1 VKGLALALAPLGT
14 LFVGVLFAH
23 VVDEPLRR
31 REPYLPGIVASLFFA
46 ITLLFTWQLSTRELP
61 IEYQLVG
68 SNVELVITE
77 LGIFVAVAATLAGL
91 LVSIYTIASDEH
103 AGGSEV
109 YFPLVFA
116 LVAGV
121 IGIGFANDLFTLYV
135 FFELMAVATYAL
147 VPFDVGRAEAVE
159 AGFKYLVMNAVGA
172 VLAIFGIS
180 LIFTTAGGTDAGAT
194 LALGELQTQLAG
206 MTEPEIYPVYAGL
219 LFITI
224 GFGVKSAL
232 VPLHTWVPDAY
243 SEAPSGI
250 SALLAGIA
258 TPAAVIAMIKCLAV
272 FPLDTVPVGL
282 MLMVFAVVTMTV
294 GNLLALQQ
302 SDVKRL
308 LAYSSI
314 PHIGYVLFGFG
325 IGFHYGFDIAFDG
338 ALFHILANVFM
349 KGGAFLAV
357 GVVLYQLRNT
367 ELAGVRDLESLE
379 GIAYRMPVAAVT
391 LSVAVLALAGVPP
404 LAGFWGKLF
413 IVLGAAR
420 VSDVG
425 IGAVLAL
432 IVIGNSFLSLGY
444 YLPLIK
450 HMVARPDEGG
460 VIESVQR
467 APTMLALP
475 LALAT
480 LAMIVLG
487 ILPALG
493 LEIVHPAVNYL
504 VDLAGT
510 AGFLGVMPW

>member
-1 VKGLALALAPLGT
+1 MKGLALAIAPLGT
-14 LFVGVLFAH
+14 LFVGVLFAN

-31 REPYLPGIVASLFFA
+31 REPHLPGIVASLFFA
-46 ITLLFTWQLSTRELP
+46 ITLLFTWQLSTQPLP
-61 IEYQLVG
+61 IEYELVG
-68 SNVELVITE
+68 DNVELLITE
-77 LGIFVAVAATLAGL
+77 LGIFVAITATLAGL
-91 LVSIYTIASDEH
+91 LVSIYTIASEEH
-103 AGGSEV
+103 TDGSEV

-147 VPFDVGRAEAVE
+147 VPFHVERAAAVE
-159 AGFKYLVMNAVGA
+159 AGFKYLVMNVVGA

-180 LIFTTAGGTDAGAT
+180 LVFTTVEGS
-194 LALGELQTQLAG
+194 LQLSDMGQLAG
-206 MTEPEIYPVYAGL
+206 MAEPEVYPVYAGL

-272 FPLDTVPVGL
+272 FPAEVAGL

-314 PHIGYVLFGFG
+314 PHIGYILFGFG
-325 IGFHYGFDIAFDG
+325 IGFYYELGIAIDG

-357 GVVLYQLRNT
+357 GVVLYRLRNT
-367 ELAGVRDLESLE
+367 ELGGVRDLESLE
-379 GIAYRMPVAAVT
+379 GIAYRMPVAAIT

-413 IVLGAAR
+413 IVLGAAKAGG
-420 VSDVG
+420 VG
-425 IGAVLAL
+425 IGALLAL

-444 YLPLIK
+444 YLPVIK
-450 HMVARPDEGG
+450 HLVATPEEGG
-460 VIESVQR
+460 VIENVRR
-467 APTMLALP
+467 APTLLALP

-480 LAMIVLG
+480 LAMILLG
-487 ILPALG
+487 IFPYLG
-493 LEIVHPAVNYL
+493 LEIVHPAA
-504 VDLAGT
+504 DL
-510 AGFLGVMPW
+510 LGAYPEVIP

>member
-1 VKGLALALAPLGT
+1 VNGLALALAPLGT

-23 VVDEPLRR
+23 VVDAPLRR
-31 REPYLPGIVASLFFA
+31 RTPHLPGIVASAFFA
-46 ITLLFTWQLSTRELP
+46 ITLLFTWQLSTRTLP
-61 IEYQLVG
+61 IDYRLVG
-68 SNVELVITE
+68 GNVELQITE
-77 LGIFVAVAATLAGL
+77 LGIFVAFAATLAGL
-91 LVSIYTIASDEH
+91 LVAIYTIASDEH
-103 AGGSEV
+103 AGGTEV
-109 YFPLVFA
+109 YFPLMFA

-147 VPFDVGRAEAVE
+147 VPFDVERAAAVE
-159 AGFKYLVMNAVGA
+159 AGFKYLVMNVVGA
-172 VLAIFGIS
+172 LLAIFGIS
-180 LIFTTAGGTDAGAT
+180 LVFTRVEGT
-194 LALGELQTQLAG
+194 LALSELQTQLAG

-272 FPLDTVPVGL
+272 FPADTVPVGL

-325 IGFHYGFDIAFDG
+325 IGFHYGFEVAFDG

-349 KGGAFLAV
+349 KGGAFLAI
-357 GVVLYQLRNT
+357 GVVLYQLRDT
-367 ELAGVRDLESLE
+367 ELGGVRDLDSLD
-379 GIAYRMPVAAVT
+379 GIGYRMPVAAIT
-391 LSVAVLALAGVPP
+391 MSVAVLALAGVPP

-413 IVLGAAR
+413 IVLGAAQA
-420 VSDVG
+420 SGG
-425 IGAVLAL
+425 IGVLLAL

-444 YLPLIK
+444 YLPLIR
-450 HMVARPDEGG
+450 HLFASPDEGG
-460 VIESVQR
+460 VIEGVGR
-467 APTMLALP
+467 APTLLALP

-480 LAMIVLG
+480 LAMVLLG
-487 ILPALG
+487 VFPYLG
-493 LEIVHPAVNYL
+493 LEIVHPAVERL
-504 VDLAGT
+504 VDGYAVL
-510 AGFLGVMPW
+510 GFLGVMP

>member
-14 LFVGVLFAH
+14 LFVGVLFAN
-23 VVDEPLRR
+23 VADEPLRR
-31 REPYLPGIVASLFFA
+31 RAPHLPGIVASIFFA
-46 ITLLFTWQLSTRELP
+46 ITLVFTVQLWQELSTGTGP
-61 IEYQLVG
+61 IDYRLVG
-68 SNVELVITE
+68 SNVELQITE
-77 LGIFVAVAATLAGL
+77 LGIFVAIAATLAGL
-91 LVSIYTIASDEH
+91 LVAIYTIKSDEH
-103 AGGSEV
+103 ASGSEV

-121 IGIGFANDLFTLYV
+121 IGIGFANDLFTLYI
-135 FFELMAVATYAL
+135 FFEMMAVATYAL
-147 VPFDVGRAEAVE
+147 VPFQVERAEAIE

-180 LIFTTAGGTDAGAT
+180 LVFTRAGGTLVLSEIQAN
-194 LALGELQTQLAG
+194 LAG
-206 MTEPEIYPVYAGL
+206 MSEPAIYPVYAGL

-243 SEAPSGI
+243 SEAPEGV

-272 FPLDTVPVGL
+272 FPTATVPVGL
-282 MLMVFAVVTMTV
+282 LLMVFAVITMTV

-302 SDVKRL
+302 TDVKRL

-325 IGFHYGFDIAFDG
+325 IGFHYGFGIAFDG

-357 GVVLYQLRNT
+357 GVVLYQLRDT
-367 ELAGVRDLESLE
+367 ELAGVRDLNSLE
-379 GIAYRMPVAAVT
+379 GIGYRMPVAAIT
-391 LSVAVLALAGVPP
+391 LSIAVLALAGVPP

-413 IVLGAAR
+413 IVLGAAKA
-420 VSDVG
+420 SGGVG
-425 IGAVLAL
+425 ALLAL

-444 YLPLIK
+444 YLPLIRYLF
-450 HMVARPDEGG
+450 ASPDEGG
-460 VIESVQR
+460 VIEGLGR
-467 APTMLALP
+467 APTGLALP

-487 ILPALG
+487 ILPYLG
-493 LEIVHPAVNYL
+493 LEFVNPAA
-504 VDLAGT
+504 DLLQGYV
-510 AGFLGVMPW
+510 GVAP